1 MQKPYLVR
9 AYYQTATAYQVEE
22 EAWPNSAKAI
32 SRARHLIKFSNAYS
46 VEVIHTPTSTCVYNQ
61 CKQSIPQ
68 LF

>member
-9 AYYQTATAYQVEE
+9 AYYQTATAYQVEDE
-22 EAWPNSAKAI
+22 NWPSRDKAI
-32 SRARHLIKFSNAYS
+32 SHARHLIKFSTAYS
-46 VEVIHTPTSTCVYNQ
+46 VEVVHTPTNTCVFNQ